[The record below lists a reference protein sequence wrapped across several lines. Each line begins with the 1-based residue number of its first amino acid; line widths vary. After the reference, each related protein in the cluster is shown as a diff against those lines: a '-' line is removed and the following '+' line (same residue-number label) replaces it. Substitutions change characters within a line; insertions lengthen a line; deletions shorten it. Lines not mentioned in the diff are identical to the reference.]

1 MQKASTASPRGR
13 FDGIETPPLNT
24 DKPSEDQVSQWEAQ
38 LIDVG
43 YLIIPNALPTPA
55 VEHFRERI
63 AGFEPSVGY
72 GSNSLVRLFEKRDGF
87 CRFAA
92 ERAYLYTDGTHLR

>member
-1 MQKASTASPRGR
+1 MQKASTASPRSR
-13 FDGIETPPLNT
+13 FEQIETPPLNT
-24 DKPSEDQVSQWEAQ
+24 NKPSEDRISQWEAQ

-43 YLIIPNALPTPA
+43 YIIIPNALPAAA

-72 GSNSLVRLFEKRDGF
+72 GVKFTG
-87 CRFAA
+87 A
-92 ERAYLYTDGTHLR
+92 TV